1 MISFF
6 LNEKTFT
13 NTKFDDELLPK
24 FAEVIA
30 TKTIK
35 PKFIVLHLM
44 GSHNNFCQRIRHN
57 SSFQLINKNMSC
69 YFESILQTDK
79 LIENVNQLLQQQEQ
93 SYSVLYFADH
103 GLSQRQ
109 GYNGLVTNSIYKQN
123 YEVPLIQFSSDDTK
137 RTYIN
142 AQKSGFDLING
153 MAEWLGIQEKTLM
166 QKPSFYLDKQT
177 TEKVSV
183 FNWEKIVDYDSLQ
196 DDPALPPKPYD
207 D

>member
-1 MISFF
+1 
-6 LNEKTFT
+6 
-13 NTKFDDELLPK
+13 
-24 FAEVIA
+24 
-30 TKTIK
+30 
-35 PKFIVLHLM
+35 
-44 GSHNNFCQRIRHN
+44 
-57 SSFQLINKNMSC
+57 MSC

-109 GYNGLVTNSIYKQN
+109 GYNGLVVNSIYKQN